1 MDGKWKGDRF
11 TPGPWAMVPQIF
23 RGIETYKIK
32 GPAKTG
38 PQLVGRIEYEADARL
53 IAEALAMY
61 ICLSSIVEATE
72 KQVPTWGLI
81 QDARQ
86 IIARASGRFA
96 AAEEVNP

>member
-1 MDGKWKGDRF
+1 MLTKH
-11 TPGPWAMVPQIF
+11 TLGPWAIVPQVF

-38 PQLVGRIEYEADARL
+38 PQLIGRVEYEADARL
-53 IAEALAMY
+53 IAEAPEM
-61 ICLSSIVEATE
+61 IECLINIVEALE
-72 KQVPTWGLI
+72 KQAPTWGLI

-86 IIARASGRFA
+86 IIARATGRFA